1 MTAANVIYESEIDTH
16 LHVHTIKLS
25 TLYDSS
31 TSTNDALT
39 RMKDNYGGTSW
50 HTDEIDLQHALL
62 GLELGGGIAYIGTVC
77 NPDYGFGLSSGL
89 NGDFTSLDQ
98 RVVWDLKAF
107 MHEIG
112 HSFSSGHTHDT
123 NYYSPSIDTCGTSCP
138 STAGHQWSTI
148 MSYCHGCPG
157 DTDNLMYTF
166 GGIYDGS
173 GPKSDIANWI
183 DKPEL
188 IANEDSTHKN
198 IDPHREAHAMY
209 SHVSSRGSCVFRPA
223 PEVPVTLATYDSTL
237 NVPRCVDSVE
247 SCSSGVLLNGRASLG
262 PKEQGHSPSTL
273 QASCSDGTNG
283 SYLTD
288 ESLEAIKVSSTNGGL
303 LRSGDIAEIEAAVYS
318 FDRNADSADFY
329 YSTNPLNP
337 MWTLIGTANPP
348 ERGAQT
354 IKMQYTLPVGELQ
367 AVRVVFRY
375 QGSASTSIPFQC
387 PSSGYDDVDD
397 LVFKVADKVTSSP
410 TVSSTTTPSS
420 SPSSSPVATEVTSSP
435 TVSSTTT
442 PSSSPSSSPVATPT
456 TDNPT
461 TSPTVPLTC
470 YNARKVRL
478 ESTTGEN
485 IQIFELKV
493 TSAGENVAL
502 QGTATQSSDWNDR
515 FTAVKAIDGDDTTF
529 SHTNDSN
536 AFLEVELSEAR
547 SIDEVVIINRWC
559 ANAGDP
565 HSCLCR
571 LSHANLSLVDG
582 DGSIIVTRQLGD
594 TCGVLSISEAFVSDL
609 GCVPTT
615 EDTATTKSTNT
626 NNPTNSPTESSTTAP
641 SSGPTTNS
649 PVTTPSSSTQP
660 PSVPTTNSPVTTQSS
675 STQPPTRR
683 VGTKAAKLA
692 KSVV

>member
-39 RMKDNYGGTSW
+39 RMKENYGGTSW
-50 HTDEIDLQHALL
+50 HTDQIDLQHALL

-123 NYYSPSIDTCGTSCP
+123 NYYSPSIDTCGISCP

-157 DTDNLMYTF
+157 DNDNLMYTF

-173 GPKSDIANWI
+173 GSKSDITNWI

-188 IANEDSTHKN
+188 LANEDSTHKN
-198 IDPHREAHAMY
+198 IDPHREAHTMY

-223 PEVPVTLATYDSTL
+223 PEVPVTLASYDSTL
-237 NVPRCVDSVE
+237 NVPRCVDSVK
-247 SCSSGVLLNGRASLG
+247 SCSSGVLLNGRSSLG

-273 QASCSDGTNG
+273 QNSCSDGANG
-283 SYLTD
+283 SYLVD

-303 LRSGDIAEIEAAVYS
+303 LRSGDIAEIEAEVFSY
-318 FDRNADSADFY
+318 DRNADSADFY
-329 YSTNPLNP
+329 YATNPLNP
-337 MWTLIGTANPP
+337 IWTLIGTAKPSQK
-348 ERGAQT
+348 GAQS
-354 IKMQYTLPVGELQ
+354 IKVQYTLPDGELQ

-375 QGSASTSIPFQC
+375 QGSPSTSLRFVC

-397 LVFKVADKVTSSP
+397 LVFKVADRVTPSP
-410 TVSSTTTPSS
+410 TESPTTAASS
-420 SPSSSPVATEVTSSP
+420 SPSSSPVTTTVTGTPTTSSTGSP
-435 TVSSTTT
+435 KTTT
-442 PSSSPSSSPVATPT
+442 SSSPVTTPRT
-456 TDNPT
+456 GTPSN
-461 TSPTVPLTC
+461 SPTDSLTC

-485 IQIFELKV
+485 IQLFELKV
-493 TSAGENVAL
+493 TSAGVNVAL
-502 QGTATQSSDWNDR
+502 QGTAIQSSDWNDC
-515 FTAVKAIDGDDTTF
+515 FTALKAIDGDESTF

-536 AFLEVELSEAR
+536 AFLEVDLLQAR

-559 ANAGDP
+559 ASAEDP

-571 LSHANLSLVDG
+571 LSHANLSLVDE
-582 DGSIIVTRQLGD
+582 DGSVIATRQLGD
-594 TCGVLSISEAFVSDL
+594 TCGVLSISEPFVSDI
-609 GCVPTT
+609 GCEPTK
-615 EDTATTKSTNT
+615 DNDTTKSTNT
-626 NNPTNSPTESSTTAP
+626 NYPTSSPTKSPTTRP

-649 PVTTPSSSTQP
+649 PVTRR
-660 PSVPTTNSPVTTQSS
+660 
-675 STQPPTRR
+675 PTRR
-683 VGTKAAKLA
+683 GGSKATKRV
-692 KSVV
+692 KSGV